1 MAVSILM
8 FILSV
13 AWLGFIIIGA
23 LALGGLSVYFA
34 VKFKRKYNELKTFTV
49 EDQYFDGTKY
59 DYDED
64 VYYIGKPGH
73 VQKEIGKNAF
83 SKMGALM
90 PTIAFGMLGVGLII
104 LALATIFRMF
114 F

>member
-1 MAVSILM
+1 M
-8 FILSV
+8 FVLSV
-13 AWLGFIIIGA
+13 AWLGFVIIGA
-23 LALGGLSVYFA
+23 LSLGILSVYFS
-34 VKFKRKYNELKTFTV
+34 VKFKQKYNELKEFSV

-64 VYYIGKPGH
+64 IYYIGKPGR

-83 SKMGALM
+83 SKMSALM

-104 LALATIFRMF
+104 LALAATFRIFF
-114 F
+114 